1 MTADI
6 VEKIGYVDSDGNYI
20 PYLADV
26 DINNR
31 SNNIV
36 IDPYIRKYTVA
47 VDYYDFFGVKKR
59 QFVER
64 GYSLLQIMKD
74 SFLYGWT
81 VYNNNKRKGIKI
93 TFKAG

>member
-6 VEKIGYVDSDGNYI
+6 VEKIVFVDSDDNYI

-36 IDPYIRKYTVA
+36 IDPYIRKYTVT

-74 SFLYGWT
+74 SFLYGCT
-81 VYNNNKRKGIKI
+81 AYNNKRKGIEI
-93 TFKAG
+93 TFKEG